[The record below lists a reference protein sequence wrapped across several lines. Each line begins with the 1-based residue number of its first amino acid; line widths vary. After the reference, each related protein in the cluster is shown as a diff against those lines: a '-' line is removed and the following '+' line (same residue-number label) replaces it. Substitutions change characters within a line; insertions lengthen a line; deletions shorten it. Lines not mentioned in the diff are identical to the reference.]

1 MKRGTGNVP
10 SMKKV
15 QPSVGKP
22 LRSAGFTILELM
34 IVVSILGI
42 LLGIGVPSFTAIIRQ
57 NRLAAETNELLSATA
72 IARSEAVKRGSPVTL
87 CAAATVDLNSCAT
100 ADDQWSNGW
109 IVFSDDVGAAGVIDT
124 DANPLTLDDTI
135 IQVWPAAAAQI
146 TVRNAT
152 SRFVSYRG
160 DGGTNLP
167 PGTQTAFNVVPAN
180 CSGADAARSVTVF
193 AAGRAGSARIACPG

>member
-1 MKRGTGNVP
+1 MN
-10 SMKKV
+10 KV

-57 NRLAAETNELLSATA
+57 NRLAAETNELLAA
-72 IARSEAVKRGSPVTL
+72 AAMARSEAVKRGSPVTL
-87 CAAATVDLNSCAT
+87 CAADRNNSNSCAT
-100 ADDQWSNGW
+100 TDDQWGNGW
-109 IVFSDDVGAAGVIDT
+109 IVFSDDVGAAGTINTDT
-124 DANPLTLDDTI
+124 DPLTLDDTI
-135 IQVWPAAAAQI
+135 IQVWPPAAAQI

-160 DGGTNLP
+160 DGGTNLAA
-167 PGTQTAFNVVPAN
+167 GTNTVFTVVPAN
-180 CSGADAARSVTVF
+180 CANPDGARTVTVV
-193 AAGRAGSARIACPG
+193 AVGRAGSAKVNCPA